1 MGKPRSVLDLTLSS
15 PRETDSL
22 GQAIGGVLQ
31 GGDVLALIGDLGA
44 GKTSLVRGIVGGL
57 AGSVE
62 SVTSPTFTLIHH
74 YQGRLPL
81 IHLDLYRLSNAEEAE
96 TIGFSDCFTDEAVT
110 AIEWANRFGDLLPS
124 DRLDVQLIHR
134 TQTTRSVRLEARGTG
149 SQSLLIRIGR
159 AYAKTARSR
168 NVSRGRVAER

>member
-1 MGKPRSVLDLTLSS
+1 MGKPHSVLDLTLSS
-15 PRETDSL
+15 PRETDLL
-22 GQAIGGVLQ
+22 GQAIGGVLH

-96 TIGFSDCFTDEAVT
+96 AIGLSDCFTDEAVT

-134 TQTTRSVRLEARGTG
+134 TRSTRLVRLEARGAG

-159 AYAKTARSR
+159 AYAKTAQSR